1 MLFFAFIGSIFL
13 IFFEKFLLLFKVRNV
28 ANEIETI
35 SVVTFS
41 TWIRSIKS
49 NDVYKVML
57 QIGVKCVQQ
66 IKMMIMKF
74 TKRSYC
80 ELLKKALVWE
90 YRISIVTSVWR
101 AFCHI
106 SAYFCNWLRCEI
118 SYYRYLRWIY
128 LQYPKKTGNGRKKKV
143 TKIWADITKSCNY
156 FLKHEW
162 I

>member
-1 MLFFAFIGSIFL
+1 M
-13 IFFEKFLLLFKVRNV
+13 

-128 LQYPKKTGNGRKKKV
+128 LQYPKKTGNGREKKV
-143 TKIWADITKSCNY
+143 TKVQIDITISCNCGPKVISRAY
-156 FLKHEW
+156 PLAVINDITLHWDIKTVYTLMIFR
-162 I
+162 

>member
-13 IFFEKFLLLFKVRNV
+13 IFFEKFLLLFKVQNV

-90 YRISIVTSVWR
+90 YRISILTSVWR
-101 AFCHI
+101 AFVTFLHI
-106 SAYFCNWLRCEI
+106 LVIDYDV
-118 SYYRYLRWIY
+118 RYPIIGICAGFIFNILKR
-128 LQYPKKTGNGRKKKV
+128 QEMEERRK
-143 TKIWADITKSCNY
+143 
-156 FLKHEW
+156 
-162 I
+162 